1 MVPVLFIT
9 FIICLFIGVPV
20 AFSLGFSALAYFL
33 GANMPIA
40 TFSQRFFAGLDS
52 FTLLCIPG
60 FTLAGNLMNQ
70 GGISDKLM
78 DFCDKLVGHLTGG
91 MAYANIMASMIFAG
105 ISGTALSDTVALGGI
120 EIPMM
125 VDLGYDADFSV
136 AVTAASSC
144 MGPIIPPSLP
154 MIMAATMTGLSVSK
168 MFMAGIV
175 PGLLLGFGMC
185 ATCYVLSV
193 KRHYPKRDKHASLA
207 HVLHATKEAIWAL
220 IMVAIILFGI
230 MGGIVT
236 PTEASIICVV
246 YGLFVSVFIYRKMG
260 PKEMYSCLRDTV
272 SSASAIMALVAFA
285 NVFAFILTKEHI
297 PSMIAD
303 AMLRLTSNKYLI
315 LLLINLFLIFVGMF
329 METIAAIRAVG
340 CQVGISIKPGTPAEA
355 VYPYLD
361 DLDLVLV
368 MSVEPGF
375 GGQKFMP
382 SALDKLSALRAER
395 DRRGLHTLLEV
406 DGGVNTETGPQCAA
420 AGADWLVTGS
430 ALFKAKD
437 PAAVID
443 TLHGSH

>member
-154 MIMAATMTGLSVSK
+154 MIMAATMTGFSVSK

-175 PGLLLGFGMC
+175 PGILMGGGM
-185 ATCYVLSV
+185 ALVSYIISK
-193 KRHYPKRDKHASLA
+193 KRNYPKRDHMSSFSEIL
-207 HVLHATKEAIWAL
+207 
-220 IMVAIILFGI
+220 IILLGI
-230 MGGIVT
+230 IGGMVT
-236 PTEASIICVV
+236 PTEASIICIV
-246 YGLFVSVFIYRKMG
+246 YGTFVGFAIYRKLTL
-260 PKEMYSCLRDTV
+260 KTFYQCLQQTL
-272 SSASAIMALVAFA
+272 SSAASIMALVAFA
-285 NVFAFILTKEHI
+285 NVFAYIMTKEHI
-297 PSMIAD
+297 PKMIAD
-303 AMLRLTSNKYLI
+303 TMLSLTDNKYIL
-315 LLLINLFLIFVGMF
+315 LLLINIFLIFVGMF
-329 METIAAIRAVG
+329 METIAAILILFPVLLQLATSVG
-340 CQVGISIKPGTPAEA
+340 VDSIQFG
-355 VYPYLD
+355 VMVVMN
-361 DLDLVLV
+361 LVLGLCTPPV
-368 MSVEPGF
+368 GVCLFAATNIAGN
-375 GGQKFMP
+375 
-382 SALDKLSALRAER
+382 KLSDNVKAL
-395 DRRGLHTLLEV
+395 LPFLLANFAV
-406 DGGVNTETGPQCAA
+406 LG
-420 AGADWLVTGS
+420 LVTYVPFITTGI
-430 ALFKAKD
+430 ANLILGA
-437 PAAVID
+437 
-443 TLHGSH
+443 

>member
-105 ISGTALSDTVALGGI
+105 ISGTALSVALGGI

-175 PGLLLGFGMC
+175 PGILMGGGM
-185 ATCYVLSV
+185 ALVSYIISK
-193 KRHYPKRDKHASLA
+193 KRNYPKRDHMSSFSEILKSGR
-207 HVLHATKEAIWAL
+207 EAIWAI
-220 IMVAIILFGI
+220 IMTLIILLGI
-230 MGGIVT
+230 IGGMVT
-236 PTEASIICVV
+236 PTEASIICIV
-246 YGLFVSVFIYRKMG
+246 YGTFVGFAIYRKLTL
-260 PKEMYSCLRDTV
+260 KTFYQCLQQTL
-272 SSASAIMALVAFA
+272 SSAASIMALVAFA
-285 NVFAFILTKEHI
+285 NVFAYIMTKEHI
-297 PSMIAD
+297 PKMIAD
-303 AMLRLTSNKYLI
+303 TMLSLTDNKYIL
-315 LLLINLFLIFVGMF
+315 LLLINIFLIFVGMF
-329 METIAAIRAVG
+329 METIAAILILFPVLLQLATSVG
-340 CQVGISIKPGTPAEA
+340 VDSIQFG
-355 VYPYLD
+355 VMVVMN
-361 DLDLVLV
+361 LVLGLCTPPV
-368 MSVEPGF
+368 GVCLFAATNIAGN
-375 GGQKFMP
+375 
-382 SALDKLSALRAER
+382 KLSDNVKALMPFLIANFIVL
-395 DRRGLHTLLEV
+395 G
-406 DGGVNTETGPQCAA
+406 
-420 AGADWLVTGS
+420 LVTYVPFLTTGVAS
-430 ALFKAKD
+430 L
-437 PAAVID
+437 V
-443 TLHGSH
+443 LGG

>member
-175 PGLLLGFGMC
+175 PGILMGGGM
-185 ATCYVLSV
+185 ALVSYIISK
-193 KRHYPKRDKHASLA
+193 KRNYPKRDHMSSFSEIL
-207 HVLHATKEAIWAL
+207 
-220 IMVAIILFGI
+220 IILLGI
-230 MGGIVT
+230 IGGMVT
-236 PTEASIICVV
+236 PTEASIICIV
-246 YGLFVSVFIYRKMG
+246 YGTFVGFAIYRKLTL
-260 PKEMYSCLRDTV
+260 KTFYQCLQQTL
-272 SSASAIMALVAFA
+272 SSAASIMALVAFA
-285 NVFAFILTKEHI
+285 NVFAYIMTKEHI
-297 PSMIAD
+297 PKMIAD
-303 AMLRLTSNKYLI
+303 TMLSLTDNKYIL
-315 LLLINLFLIFVGMF
+315 LLLINIFLIFVGMF
-329 METIAAIRAVG
+329 METIAAILILFPVLLQLATSVG
-340 CQVGISIKPGTPAEA
+340 VDSIQFG
-355 VYPYLD
+355 VMVVMN
-361 DLDLVLV
+361 LVLGLCTPPV
-368 MSVEPGF
+368 GVCLFAATNIAGN
-375 GGQKFMP
+375 
-382 SALDKLSALRAER
+382 KLSDNVKAL
-395 DRRGLHTLLEV
+395 LPFLLANFAV
-406 DGGVNTETGPQCAA
+406 LG
-420 AGADWLVTGS
+420 LVTYVPFITTGI
-430 ALFKAKD
+430 ANLILGA
-437 PAAVID
+437 
-443 TLHGSH
+443 